1 MALFDP
7 NRHYPLPPVNWQPDE
22 ARQAIAAIAAETITQ
37 LETTPLLSGH
47 PMDDQA
53 FGSDLYF
60 GKAGVLWAIDYL
72 QTVGAIEST
81 FNVATHLD
89 ATLEQ
94 NRQRYPQ
101 FSPYPEQA
109 SYLFGEL
116 PLLLLQYKL
125 SPSAD
130 KATEVFQTIHK
141 NDTQPIRE
149 LMWGI
154 AGSMLAAYFM
164 HQWTQEPR
172 WQEVFQA
179 QADRLLQEW
188 QWVDGAGYLWT
199 IDLYG
204 SQKQWLGP
212 VHGFASNMTPLLVGQ
227 SLLSNEDVQDIA
239 TRAMTTLV
247 QTAQVEAGKA
257 NWPAVYEAEN
267 RGQDL
272 KLVQYCHGAPGM
284 VTALASL
291 PVGVNE
297 PFDHILAQGGELTW
311 QAGPLRK
318 GSNLCHGTGGNG
330 YAFLKLFGRT
340 GDELW
345 LDRARAFA
353 MAAIEQ

>member
-7 NRHYPLPPVNWQPDE
+7 NRHYPLPLVNWQPDE
-22 ARQAIAAIAAETITQ
+22 VRQAIAAIATETITQ

-72 QTVGAIEST
+72 QTVGVIDST

-130 KATEVFQTIHK
+130 KATEVFQAIHK
-141 NDTQPIRE
+141 NDIQPIRE

-154 AGSMLAAYFM
+154 AGSMLRRILC
-164 HQWTQEPR
+164 TSGPTEPR
-172 WQEVFQA
+172 WQRVCFKP
-179 QADRLLQEW
+179 RL
-188 QWVDGAGYLWT
+188 T
-199 IDLYG
+199 G
-204 SQKQWLGP
+204 SCR
-212 VHGFASNMTPLLVGQ
+212 M
-227 SLLSNEDVQDIA
+227 
-239 TRAMTTLV
+239 AM
-247 QTAQVEAGKA
+247 G
-257 NWPAVYEAEN
+257 
-267 RGQDL
+267 
-272 KLVQYCHGAPGM
+272 
-284 VTALASL
+284 
-291 PVGVNE
+291 
-297 PFDHILAQGGELTW
+297 
-311 QAGPLRK
+311 
-318 GSNLCHGTGGNG
+318 
-330 YAFLKLFGRT
+330 
-340 GDELW
+340 
-345 LDRARAFA
+345 
-353 MAAIEQ
+353 

>member
-130 KATEVFQTIHK
+130 KATEVFQDHPQERYPAHPRVNVGHRWIDAGGVFYAPVDPGTPLAGGVS
-141 NDTQPIRE
+141 NPGRPA
-149 LMWGI
+149 I
-154 AGSMLAAYFM
+154 AGMANGLMVQVICGRLTCTAARNSG
-164 HQWTQEPR
+164 W
-172 WQEVFQA
+172 A
-179 QADRLLQEW
+179 
-188 QWVDGAGYLWT
+188 GAWFCQQHDAAAGGAIRYSAMKT
-199 IDLYG
+199 Y
-204 SQKQWLGP
+204 
-212 VHGFASNMTPLLVGQ
+212 
-227 SLLSNEDVQDIA
+227 QDIA

-291 PVGVNE
+291 PVWG
-297 PFDHILAQGGELTW
+297 
-311 QAGPLRK
+311 
-318 GSNLCHGTGGNG
+318 
-330 YAFLKLFGRT
+330 
-340 GDELW
+340 
-345 LDRARAFA
+345 
-353 MAAIEQ
+353 